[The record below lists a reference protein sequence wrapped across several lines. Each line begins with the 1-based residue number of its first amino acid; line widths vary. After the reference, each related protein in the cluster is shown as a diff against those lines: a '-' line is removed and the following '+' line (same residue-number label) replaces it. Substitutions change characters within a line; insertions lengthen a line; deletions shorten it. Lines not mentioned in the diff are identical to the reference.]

1 MSCPNHLNPESRA
14 DTIAFTR
21 EISTAEPVDFNEIG
35 NLGDITRVG
44 SLTQKARAEGR
55 PNESIIVANPG
66 GEETW
71 PRLVSAYGEPNCPFV
86 VMNNA
91 YSTSYDVGNKKGF
104 EEAYYLK
111 RISRG
116 FIFRAFPG
124 PWQAVLEKPDGSTEV
139 LKEYKDKP
147 RLREVAELVRE
158 ESYKR
163 YAIGNDRWM
172 SGRM

>member
-1 MSCPNHLNPESRA
+1 
-14 DTIAFTR
+14 
-21 EISTAEPVDFNEIG
+21 
-35 NLGDITRVG
+35 
-44 SLTQKARAEGR
+44 
-55 PNESIIVANPG
+55 
-66 GEETW
+66 
-71 PRLVSAYGEPNCPFV
+71 
-86 VMNNA
+86 MNNA
-91 YSTSYDVGNKKGF
+91 YSTSYDIGNKKGF

-116 FIFRAFPG
+116 FVFRAFPG

-158 ESYKR
+158 ESFKR